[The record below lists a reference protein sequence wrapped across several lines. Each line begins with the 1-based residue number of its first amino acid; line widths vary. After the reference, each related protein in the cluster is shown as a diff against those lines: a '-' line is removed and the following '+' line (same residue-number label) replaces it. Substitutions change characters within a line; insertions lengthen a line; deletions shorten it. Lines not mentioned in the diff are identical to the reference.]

1 MAADNK
7 PVGKKPLSG
16 KTDEH
21 LAPDATE
28 CWHANAKHLLAS
40 LPPQKHIL
48 RNNLFMG
55 RFLSSFQHLIPSSLK
70 DSLSSDS
77 GFSFYCYPICALCL
91 SFI

>member
-40 LPPQKHIL
+40 LPPPKKYLEEYLVYGAVPIIL
-48 RNNLFMG
+48 STFDS
-55 RFLSSFQHLIPSSLK
+55 FL
-70 DSLSSDS
+70 
-77 GFSFYCYPICALCL
+77 A
-91 SFI
+91 